1 MERIPDAW
9 PPDDSSASSPVPDT
23 WDPEATFDAPHGS
36 SPEAPMFPL
45 PGVFLFPMQLMPL
58 HIFEPRYQQMIE
70 DSLDGPGRIVLATV
84 PEAAQ
89 GELAGSPDVHTI
101 AGLGEIARHQKLP
114 DGRYL
119 IWLAGLARVYI
130 DEVPSDRLYRKARY
144 DVMPEVPAD
153 PSAAGR
159 LRELLEEAI
168 LARREDQL
176 NLPDDV
182 PTGLLADILLQHVQ
196 LPETEMV
203 RAFSEV
209 DSAKRARLALE
220 AHARH
225 PS

>member
-1 MERIPDAW
+1 MDQIPDTW
-9 PPDDSSASSPVPDT
+9 PPDLSQSSAPVPET
-23 WDPEATFDAPHGS
+23 WPPEASHGS

-58 HIFEPRYQQMIE
+58 HIFEPRYRQMIE
-70 DSLDGPGRIVLATV
+70 DSMDGPGRILLATV
-84 PEAAQ
+84 PEAEQ
-89 GELAGSPDVHTI
+89 GELAGSPSVHAV

-119 IWLAGLARVYI
+119 IWLAGLARVRI
-130 DEVPSDRLYRKARY
+130 DEVPSDRPYRKARY
-144 DVMPEVPAD
+144 DVMPEIPAD
-153 PSAAGR
+153 PTTAER
-159 LRELLEEAI
+159 LREQLEEAI

-196 LPETEMV
+196 LPEHEMM

-209 DSAKRARLALE
+209 DTLKRAQLALE

-225 PS
+225 SG